1 LKVVLKTKVAE
12 FDIAVFALLMKTF
25 PAIARV
31 LFAE

>member
-1 LKVVLKTKVAE
+1 VLLKTKVAE
-12 FDIAVFALLMKTF
+12 LDIDVFALLIVTF